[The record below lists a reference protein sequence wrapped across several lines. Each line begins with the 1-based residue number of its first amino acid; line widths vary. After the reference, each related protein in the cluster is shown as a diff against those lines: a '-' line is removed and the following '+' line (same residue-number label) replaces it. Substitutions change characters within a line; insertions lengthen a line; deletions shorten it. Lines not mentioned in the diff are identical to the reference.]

1 MTCQVQTKVWRG
13 GALAESGLPLDRV
26 SELLEEPDAFTWVD
40 LLDPEGDDLRRL
52 ADEIGLDPHTVE
64 DALTRNERPKAV
76 RFKSYFFI
84 TAFTVTGM
92 AEDDHV
98 HRISIIV
105 LPHGLVTVRLGG
117 AFPVDEVVQNLEDD
131 SDLMQLGPKALLHG
145 LLDAIVDGYFDAIS
159 TIDDKVD
166 ALESGLFDENH
177 AGKDVARK
185 AFLLHKDVG
194 RLRRIVLPM
203 REVVGVVLRKV
214 TTTPGEQALTPY
226 YEDLYDHTMRVAEWS
241 DSLRDTVESIQDT
254 NLALGDAALN
264 NIMKKLTAWAAII
277 AVPTAI
283 TGFYGQNVPYPGFSK
298 EWGFVVSIS
307 LIIVI
312 SGALFVSFKRRNWL

>member
-1 MTCQVQTKVWRG
+1 MTCQVCTRVWRKG
-13 GALAESGLPLDRV
+13 SPAETDVPLDQV
-26 SELLEEPDAFTWVD
+26 GELLQQPDACTWVD
-40 LLDPEGDDLRRL
+40 LLDPQGDDLRKL

-84 TAFTVTGM
+84 TAFTVSGM
-92 AEDDHV
+92 AQDNQV
-98 HRISIIV
+98 HRISMIL

-117 AFPVDEVVQNLEDD
+117 AFPAEDVVQNLEDD
-131 SDLMQLGPKALLHG
+131 SDLMALGPKGLLHG
-145 LLDAIVDGYFDAIS
+145 MLDAIVDGYFDAIS
-159 TIDDKVD
+159 QIDDQVD

-194 RLRRIVLPM
+194 RLRRVVLPM
-203 REVVGVVLRKV
+203 REVVGAVLRKV

-264 NIMKKLTAWAAII
+264 NIMKKLTSWAAII

-298 EWGFVVSIS
+298 EWGFLLSIT

-312 SGALFVSFKRRNWL
+312 SGALFVSFKRRDWL